1 MGTLWYIIKMFVMW
15 TIAVLLMPIWGP
27 YYLVSKWFDDD
38 SIFSKVLRTFVVIL
52 STTIYLY
59 AIIYEFK
66 EKPFKPMIESGYYLE
81 ERIPSRA
88 VDPSW

>member
-27 YYLVSKWFDDD
+27 YYLVSKWLDDD

-66 EKPFKPMIESGYYLE
+66 EKPSKPMIEPDYYLE